1 MFICFLLTKSGLCV
15 TLAVEVMLI
24 RFSADDDITKPFGI
38 VSKVLLLRSLFLA
51 AAAAQILH
59 AVFAFKY
66 GDHHNLLLNCTS
78 RCGYLTA
85 HFFCCRDYEV
95 LNHQLLRT
103 LVEKVRAIEDNNAGE
118 LLVQNSDE
126 IAFSFHQSLC
136 RQLLFEF

>member
-1 MFICFLLTKSGLCV
+1 
-15 TLAVEVMLI
+15 
-24 RFSADDDITKPFGI
+24 
-38 VSKVLLLRSLFLA
+38 
-51 AAAAQILH
+51 
-59 AVFAFKY
+59 
-66 GDHHNLLLNCTS
+66 
-78 RCGYLTA
+78 
-85 HFFCCRDYEV
+85 V

>member
-66 GDHHNLLLNCTS
+66 GDSIESQSFNKLHI
-78 RCGYLTA
+78 
-85 HFFCCRDYEV
+85 
-95 LNHQLLRT
+95 T
-103 LVEKVRAIEDNNAGE
+103 L
-118 LLVQNSDE
+118 
-126 IAFSFHQSLC
+126 H
-136 RQLLFEF
+136 